1 MKYVKFWFFRYQ
13 PLYYSILL
21 VLLYFFE
28 NRFYI
33 YSKMQQR
40 NFVNDFNFHTVKL
53 FNHQINI
60 FCGIKEPEKCL
71 SKIVYKQ

>member
-1 MKYVKFWFFRYQ
+1 
-13 PLYYSILL
+13 
-21 VLLYFFE
+21 
-28 NRFYI
+28 
-33 YSKMQQR
+33 MQQR